1 MERRKVKARR
11 DAREAKKR
19 AARMRSVEELAE
31 ILGTGRNQTYEALAR
46 GDIKGAIRFGRRW
59 LIPDA
64 VIDRLVNG
72 VTTTADTGITTTT

>member
-1 MERRKVKARR
+1 
-11 DAREAKKR
+11 
-19 AARMRSVEELAE
+19 MRTPEELTA

-64 VIDRLVNG
+64 VIDRLISG
-72 VTTTADTGITTTT
+72 KPSETIA

>member
-1 MERRKVKARR
+1 MDKRRTKAQRE
-11 DAREAKKR
+11 AREAKR
-19 AARMRSVEELAE
+19 RGARMRTPEELAT

-72 VTTTADTGITTTT
+72 ESLSP